1 MSARILDGI
10 AVAAQIRAEVAPA
23 VEAFR
28 AHIGRPPGLGI
39 VLVGEDPASEIYV
52 RSKLKSAADA
62 ALRADLERLPATAT
76 LSELL
81 DVVERLNRSD
91 VHDGILVQSPL
102 PRAMGPGAERQ
113 IFDAVRPDKDVD
125 GFHPLNVG
133 RLVQN
138 RAGLIPCTPSGVIEL
153 LERSGVTIA
162 GRRAVVIGRSDI
174 VGKPMALLLLHR
186 HATVTICH
194 SRTPQLA
201 AVAAEADI
209 LVSAIGRPA
218 FVTPEFVRAGA
229 TVIDV
234 GITSLSDRATVERL
248 FAAGSKRRDAF
259 ERRGAITIGD
269 VHPAVEQVAGALS
282 PVPGGVGPLTI
293 AVLLRNTLTAAVER
307 TGMSGAPAVLPS
319 QPHAEPR

>member
-1 MSARILDGI
+1 MTARILDGVAI
-10 AVAAQIRAEVAPA
+10 ANQIRAEVAPEIA
-23 VEAFR
+23 KFR
-28 AHIGRPPGLGI
+28 ARTGRPPGLGI

-52 RSKLKSAADA
+52 RGKLKSAADA
-62 ALRADLERLPATAT
+62 GLRADLERLPATAT
-76 LSELL
+76 LSRLL
-81 DVVERLNRSD
+81 DVVERLNVSD
-91 VHDGILVQSPL
+91 AHDGILVQSPL
-102 PRAMGPGAERQ
+102 PEAMGPDAERRM
-113 IFDAVRPDKDVD
+113 FDCIRPDKDVD
-125 GFHPLNVG
+125 GFHPVNVG

-138 RAGLIPCTPSGVIEL
+138 RAQLVPCTPSGIIEL
-153 LERSGVTIA
+153 LERSGVKIA
-162 GRRAVVIGRSDI
+162 GSRAVVIGRSDI
-174 VGKPMALLLLHR
+174 VGKPVALLLLHR

-194 SRTPQLA
+194 SRTAQLA

-218 FVTPEFVRAGA
+218 FVTREFVKPGA

-248 FAAGSKRRDAF
+248 FAAGSKRRETF

-293 AVLLRNTLTAAVER
+293 AMLLRNTLTAAIER
-307 TGMSGAPAVLPS
+307 AGAAGR
-319 QPHAEPR
+319 AG